1 MICLACGASSS
12 AEACGSCGAVFAFE
26 PPHVRPSHVSQAS
39 AVLADLREG
48 RLGFEEGMARWGR
61 FMDLCSGFQER
72 WGVGLVGQLDPVLRP
87 RFGEAVA
94 ELDAAWTSLEEA
106 ASHVS
111 AWAEGGPVEHL
122 GSAEAALLD
131 FFRRACGG
139 CAWVEKELA
148 DSRGTGALLDVRSE

>member
-1 MICLACGASSS
+1 MICLACGATSSG
-12 AEACGSCGAVFAFE
+12 AACSCGVVFAVE
-26 PPHVRPSHVSQAS
+26 PPHVRPSHVSQA
-39 AVLADLREG
+39 AGALADLREG

-61 FMDLCSGFQER
+61 FLDLCSGFQER
-72 WGVGLVGQLDPVLRP
+72 WGAGLSSQLDPVLRP

-122 GSAEAALLD
+122 ASAEAGLLD

-139 CAWVEKELA
+139 CAWVEKELV
-148 DSRGTGALLDVRSE
+148 DSRGAGSLLDVRSE